1 MSFNQQQQS
10 YYPEAG
16 GRVAPEAVAVRS
28 KFIERTY
35 LHLAGAIA
43 AFVGLEYAF
52 FQSEAMI
59 RFAAGML
66 GNWWIVLIAFMAV
79 SWIADYWAR
88 HTSSRPMQYL
98 GLGLFVVAEA
108 VIFLPLLLIAQFM
121 SMQQGEPGSII
132 MTAGVSTLAIFAA
145 LTGVV
150 LVTKKDFSWLRGVL
164 ILGSLVTMG
173 LIVASLI
180 FGFTLGM
187 GFTVAMIFFAAA
199 FILYDTSNVLR
210 HYHPESYVA
219 ASLALFSS
227 VALLFWYILRFVMS
241 MSRD

>member
-1 MSFNQQQQS
+1 VSFNSQQQS
-10 YYPEAG
+10 FYPDAG
-16 GRVAPEAVAVRS
+16 NQVAPESVAVRA

-35 LHLAGAIA
+35 VHLAGAIA

-52 FQSEAMI
+52 FQSDAML
-59 RFAAGML
+59 RFGISMA
-66 GNWWIVLIAFMAV
+66 GNWWLVLIVFMAV
-79 SWIADYWAR
+79 SWIADYFAR
-88 HTSSRPMQYL
+88 HATSRPMQYL
-98 GLGLFVVAEA
+98 GLGLYVVAEA
-108 VIFLPLLLIAQFM
+108 IIFLPMLMIAQFY
-121 SMQQGEPGSII
+121 SGPQNPII

-164 ILGSLVTMG
+164 ILGSLVTLG

-180 FGFTLGM
+180 FGFTLGL

-199 FILYDTSNVLR
+199 WILYDTSNVLR

-227 VALLFWYILRFVMS
+227 VALLFWYILRFVMQ

>member
-1 MSFNQQQQS
+1 MPVNQQQQS

-16 GRVAPEAVAVRS
+16 RVAPESVAVRA

-52 FQSEAMI
+52 FQSETMI
-59 RFAAGML
+59 RFGISMVT
-66 GNWWIVLIAFMAV
+66 GSWWIVLLAFIAV
-79 SWIADYWAR
+79 SWIADYFAR
-88 HTSSRPMQYL
+88 QQTSRPMQYL
-98 GLGLFVVAEA
+98 GLGLYVVAEA
-108 VIFLPLLLIAQFM
+108 VIFLPMLMLAQAL
-121 SMQQGEPGSII
+121 SGPENPII

-150 LVTKKDFSWLRGVL
+150 MITKKDFSWLRGAL
-164 ILGSLVTMG
+164 ILASMVTLG

-180 FGFTLGM
+180 FGFTLGL

-199 FILYDTSNVLR
+199 WILYDTSNVMR

-227 VALLFWYILRFVMS
+227 VALLFWYILRFVMQ